1 MTQGDL
7 YRRLVVERASAP
19 MFGGQVADAQ
29 AQGEG
34 TNPLCGDRVRLTASM
49 TPEGRIAAV
58 RHETRGCAICAA
70 SADLMAEHVTGHD
83 AAQVAELGTVFE
95 TMLKTGQ
102 PAEGAG
108 DLAVFAPLH
117 QHRSR
122 IRCATLPW
130 TALNAMLN
138 DLKDR

>member
-1 MTQGDL
+1 MTQEDL
-7 YRRLVVERASAP
+7 YRRLVVERARTP
-19 MFGGQVADAQ
+19 MFGGEVEDAQ
-29 AQGEG
+29 MRGEG

-49 TPEGRIAAV
+49 TPGGRIAAV

-83 AAQVAELGTVFE
+83 PAWVAELGAVFE
-95 TMLKTGQ
+95 AMLKTGH
-102 PAEGAG
+102 PVEAAG

-117 QHRSR
+117 QYRSR

-130 TALNAMLN
+130 TALTAMLN

>member
-1 MTQGDL
+1 MEQGDL
-7 YRRLVVERASAP
+7 YRRLVVERARDPLFA
-19 MFGGQVADAQ
+19 GQVADAQ

-49 TPEGRIAAV
+49 TPAGHIDSI

-70 SADLMAEHVTGHD
+70 SADLMAEHVAGYD
-83 AAQVAELGTVFE
+83 AQQVAALSEVFE
-95 TMLKTGQ
+95 RMLKTGE
-102 PAEGAG
+102 PEAG
-108 DLAVFAPLH
+108 TGELVVFAPLH

-130 TALNAMLN
+130 TALSAMLN